1 MVHLA
6 AALPVSCSPLDVR
19 ENKTLYINICLYT
32 YIYVY
37 IQNYMFIYIYIC
49 LTETKS
55 KFALNTTWEKSI
67 I

>member
-1 MVHLA
+1 MVQLA

-32 YIYVY
+32 KLY
-37 IQNYMFIYIYIC
+37 FIYIYIC

>member
-1 MVHLA
+1 MFIY
-6 AALPVSCSPLDVR
+6 
-19 ENKTLYINICLYT
+19 KIICLYT
-32 YIYVY
+32 
-37 IQNYMFIYIYIC
+37 YIC

>member
-1 MVHLA
+1 MVQLA

-32 YIYVY
+32 YICLYTKLY
-37 IQNYMFIYIYIC
+37 FIYIYIC